1 MFDLVFESA
10 QVATPTTPEENIRRG
25 REAMKHV
32 IATGAKEYRAMYRKE
47 LGWIAFSWGT
57 PGTPPPEFKNRKEA
71 AEWWANLPGKTNGQ
85 KGSRVFAGGRGVSH
99 ILAKRDWE
107 AKWMDRFAGQN
118 GREVALK
125 CVEVIAKGRIH
136 AEGHKRSVIFGKW
149 YVSLIPD
156 SRWSESRKKRAQG
169 KKKEES
175 WILTG
180 FEVVENDE
188 EYGILES
195 VDAMG
200 SRAHHP
206 HSMHPMPTATRRG
219 VGATDS
225 DENNVPDS
233 ATPCKPWERKEPEYG
248 TVAYGLLLDL

>member
-71 AEWWANLPGKTNGQ
+71 AEWWAKLPGKTNGQ
-85 KGSRVFAGGRGVSH
+85 KGSRVFAKGRGVSH
-99 ILAKRDWE
+99 IIAKRDWE
-107 AKWMDRFAGQN
+107 AKWMNHFAGQS

-125 CVEVIAKGRIH
+125 CVEVIARGKI
-136 AEGHKRSVIFGKW
+136 EKRSPKKYIEWGK
-149 YVSLIPD
+149 YCVVLIPD
-156 SRWSESRKKRAQG
+156 SSWVESRSSRTQG
-169 KKKEES
+169 KKR
-175 WILTG
+175 
-180 FEVVENDE
+180 E
-188 EYGILES
+188 EYWVLSGMEYVDESIYAIMES
-195 VDAMG
+195 VDEVGGG
-200 SRAHHP
+200 SLPAYP
-206 HSMHPMPTATRRG
+206 THSMPLVPRHS

-225 DENNVPDS
+225 VKNSVPDS
-233 ATPCKPWERKEPEYG
+233 STTRKPWERKEPEYG